1 MPVVTRSWWALA
13 LAACLGTAGCAAA
26 PAHSQAHHQRNST
39 GPAGS
44 APAPDPGS
52 APLPGGA
59 PDAGRTRPAQNWPMY
74 HRDPARTG
82 AAPARP
88 RAGRLAIAWRRR
100 LDGAVYGQPLAL
112 GTLVIAATEGGS
124 VYALSRL
131 SGKIRWRAHIAA
143 PVPLSRLPCGD
154 IGPLGVTGT
163 PVYDATTGLVYAVA
177 ETTGYRHI
185 LAAIRARTG
194 RVSFI
199 RPIPTPD
206 GHPRYDQQRAAL
218 AVDRGRVY
226 VAFGGLDGDCG
237 PYQGSVVGVPASGRG
252 PLVSYRVPTA
262 REGGIWAAGGPVVGA
277 GGTIYVSV
285 GNGAATK
292 PPFDNSDSVTALSP
306 RLRRTGIFAPTRW
319 AADNAS
325 DLDLGSSS
333 PALLQA
339 DGRIL
344 AVGKSGTGYLL
355 NASHLGGVGGQL
367 ASGRVCPAF
376 GGMAVLGTVVYV
388 PCASGGMAA
397 VNTSGTRVRVL
408 WRGPAGAQ
416 GAPVT
421 GGGAVWTANWN
432 AGVLYELDPARG
444 AVRSHISVGTS
455 LPHFASPAL
464 SGHLILLG
472 TMNGVVAVSGG

>member
-1 MPVVTRSWWALA
+1 
-13 LAACLGTAGCAAA
+13 
-26 PAHSQAHHQRNST
+26 
-39 GPAGS
+39 
-44 APAPDPGS
+44 
-52 APLPGGA
+52 
-59 PDAGRTRPAQNWPMY
+59 MY

-82 AAPARP
+82 AAPAKP

-124 VYALSRL
+124 VYALDRL
-131 SGKIRWRAHIAA
+131 SGKVRWRTHIAA
-143 PVPLSRLPCGD
+143 PVPLSELPCGD
-154 IGPLGVTGT
+154 IDPLGITGT
-163 PVYDATTGLVYAVA
+163 PVYDAATGLVYAVA
-177 ETTGYRHI
+177 ETTGERHV
-185 LAAIRARTG
+185 LAGIKARTG
-194 RVSFI
+194 RVSFT
-199 RPIPTPD
+199 RPLPTPD

-252 PLVSYRVPTA
+252 PLVSYRVSTA
-262 REGGIWAAGGPVVGA
+262 REAGIWAAGGPVVAA

-285 GNGAATK
+285 GNGAATE

-306 RLRRTGIFAPTRW
+306 TLRRTSIFAPTSW

-397 VNTSGTRVRVL
+397 VNTSGGKVRVL

-421 GGGAVWTANWN
+421 GGGAVWVADWN
-432 AGVLYELDPARG
+432 AGVLYELDPAHG
-444 AVRSHISVGTS
+444 AARSHISVGTS

-464 SGHLILLG
+464 SGHLVLLG
-472 TMNGVVAVSGG
+472 TMSGVVAVSGG